1 MEVNKQVTEAQACL
15 VGNPVENSSTV
26 VFTAVLKLVI
36 QVLVSLALLLRLKD
50 VTVVLILESLP
61 VEQEMSIQPLER
73 NLSMVI
79 QQTLL

>member
-1 MEVNKQVTEAQACL
+1 M
-15 VGNPVENSSTV
+15 ENSSTV